1 MTPIRKAVDVNLG
14 ALAEALE
21 KKICAACDYL
31 DTAECHPEKCMV
43 AFARKVLAFVLPK
56 GVLDVPG
63 ASQLI
68 PATDF
73 KVYVPEDVAAALA
86 ETLRQCRECRDNHSP
101 DCVIALTRTC
111 LEHALTGQRIDYPG
125 SVFLYL
131 ARLREH
137 DPHLAELVAREVRG
151 GSRLEAES

>member
-21 KKICAACDYL
+21 KKICASCDYL
-31 DTAECHPEKCMV
+31 DTAECHPERCMV
-43 AFARKVLAFVLPK
+43 GFARKVLAFVLPK

-68 PATDF
+68 PAEDF
-73 KVYVPEDVAAALA
+73 KVYAAEDVAAALA

-101 DCVIALTRTC
+101 DCVIALTRAC

-131 ARLREH
+131 ARLREQ
-137 DPHLAELVAREVRG
+137 DPRLAELVARELRHG
-151 GSRLEAES
+151 TPSEG

>member
-1 MTPIRKAVDVNLG
+1 MTTIRKAVDVNLG

-31 DTAECHPEKCMV
+31 DTAECRPEKCMV
-43 AFARKVLAFVLPK
+43 SFARKVLAFALPK
-56 GVLDVPG
+56 GLLDVPG

-68 PATDF
+68 PTTDF
-73 KVYVPEDVAAALA
+73 KVYAVEDVAAGLA

-101 DCVIALTRTC
+101 DCVISLTRAC
-111 LEHALTGQRIDYPG
+111 LENALIGQRIDYPG

-131 ARLREH
+131 ARLREQ
-137 DPHLAELVAREVRG
+137 DPRLAELVARELKG
-151 GSRLEAES
+151 GS